1 MKTLIVI
8 ILFSISLFGEIIGCK
23 YKEDLIKLESINTNK
38 LKFMFDN
45 HCANIHNPSNWNH
58 LKQEEILTLIQ
69 SPHKG
74 EENYQYWVKSSELP
88 KKIEKDKKSVEK
100 KNDSNDVL
108 KYGDLI
114 WQDNLITETKLML
127 FKEAKSYCNNLNY
140 KGIKDWRLPTIS
152 ELRQI
157 RPASWQSEYQ
167 PYKDFKHLQ
176 LGEWYWSSDS
186 IEQFVFSTGATSNA
200 GENPAFVKCV
210 AKRK

>member
-8 ILFSISLFGEIIGCK
+8 LLFSIYSFGEIVGCK
-23 YKEDLIKLESINTNK
+23 YKEDLIKLESINSNK

-45 HCANIHNPSNWNH
+45 HCANIYNPSNWNN
-58 LKQEEILTLIQ
+58 LKQEETLTLIQ

-74 EENYQYWVKSSELP
+74 EENYQYWVKSSELS
-88 KKIEKDKKSVEK
+88 KKIEKLERIVEK
-100 KNDSNDVL
+100 KNDYDNTF

-114 WQDNLITETKLML
+114 WQDNLITETKLMF
-127 FKEAKSYCNNLNY
+127 FKEAKSYCKNLNY
-140 KGIKDWRLPTIS
+140 KGIKEWRLPTIS

-157 RPASWQSEYQ
+157 RPASCQSEYQ

-176 LGEWYWSSDS
+176 LSKWYWSSD
-186 IEQFVFSTGATSNA
+186 ITEQFVFSSGATSA
-200 GENPAFVKCV
+200 PGEDPAFVKCV